1 MWYFKNKR
9 TTVAQN
15 PNAGETAWQR
25 TQRLLSGNA
34 TYFDYPVLP
43 QLLNLDTGKPITQ
56 NPTYLDTNR
65 AAQTQNS
72 EQNSEQ
78 NYEYFSKFPDF
89 DPSDPDSF
97 KIHPNSDPWGI
108 EPDKRKT
115 VRQIKLEGERYNLRN
130 FGIKPEPKKYTG
142 KFESRLTPVGR
153 EVNTFYEPKIY
164 WDFATRTF
172 DDKLAT
178 LKNNA
183 MALSQTLM
191 LTTMK
196 MKENLETP
204 GAQNVMLQEIK
215 NDLLKVAPAESQ
227 ENMQQQQQLHS
238 QITTKL
244 YQDGMAMIQALKK
257 KNMPNEEIKKDIL
270 DTKLLNLLNSG
281 QINQRMYNELDIWL
295 TAAIE
300 KN

>member
-1 MWYFKNKR
+1 MWYSNRFKLIQ
-9 TTVAQN
+9 AQN
-15 PNAGETAWQR
+15 
-25 TQRLLSGNA
+25 
-34 TYFDYPVLP
+34 
-43 QLLNLDTGKPITQ
+43 
-56 NPTYLDTNR
+56 
-65 AAQTQNS
+65 QNS
-72 EQNSEQ
+72 
-78 NYEYFSKFPDF
+78 NYNYFAQFPEF

-97 KIHPNSDPWGI
+97 KIGFSSGDPR
-108 EPDKRKT
+108 DTKT
-115 VRQIKLEGERYNLRN
+115 VRQIKVQNERLNLRY
-130 FGIKPEPKKYTG
+130 FGIKPEPKRFTG

-172 DDKLAT
+172 GDKLAT

-227 ENMQQQQQLHS
+227 ENMQEQEQLHS
-238 QITTKL
+238 QITRKL

-257 KNMPNEEIKKDIL
+257 KEMSNEEIKKDIL

>member
-1 MWYFKNKR
+1 MWYSNRFKLIQAQ
-9 TTVAQN
+9 AQN
-15 PNAGETAWQR
+15 
-25 TQRLLSGNA
+25 
-34 TYFDYPVLP
+34 
-43 QLLNLDTGKPITQ
+43 
-56 NPTYLDTNR
+56 
-65 AAQTQNS
+65 QNS
-72 EQNSEQ
+72 
-78 NYEYFSKFPDF
+78 NYNYFAQFPEF

-97 KIHPNSDPWGI
+97 KIGYSSSDPR
-108 EPDKRKT
+108 DTKT
-115 VRQIKLEGERYNLRN
+115 IRQIRVEGERYNLRN
-130 FGIKPEPKKYTG
+130 FGIKPEPKRYTG

-204 GAQNVMLQEIK
+204 WAQYVMLKEIK
-215 NDLLKVAPAESQ
+215 NDLLEVAPAESQ

-238 QITTKL
+238 QIRTKL
-244 YQDGMAMIQALKK
+244 YQDGMAMIQALKNK
-257 KNMPNEEIKKDIL
+257 KMPNEDIKKDIL

-281 QINQRMYNELDIWL
+281 KINQRMYNELDIWL